1 MSICDEPCNKTGM
14 MRMYNQNIVPVDPG
28 IEAKLISILREKFNV
43 TGIQA
48 VNQQFLEKFLRG
60 LFFSYG
66 IMIIIIIILLF
77 QLRAPEGAESYI

>member
-28 IEAKLISILREKFNV
+28 IEAKLITILREKFNV

-60 LFFSYG
+60 LFFLYVG
-66 IMIIIIIILLF
+66 N
-77 QLRAPEGAESYI
+77 QEKKV